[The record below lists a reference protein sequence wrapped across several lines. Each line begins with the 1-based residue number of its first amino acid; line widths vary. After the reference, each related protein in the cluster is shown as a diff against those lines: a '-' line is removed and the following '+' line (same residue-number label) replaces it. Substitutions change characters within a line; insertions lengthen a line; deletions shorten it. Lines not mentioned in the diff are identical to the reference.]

1 VAGVDDWDQVRDALV
16 AEGLP
21 AEDFGRFT
29 SGRHPEGIPLE
40 HFDYEK
46 SVPVLLAVLPDLSDP
61 EVIEATVRSLST
73 KYAKPAAAPALI
85 KLFRETPADEAALKW
100 AIGNALN
107 TVCDR
112 SHTEPLTEF
121 AKDEGHGLGRQMI
134 VLRLGYFRDD
144 EGVTKVLLSLLDDP
158 EVALHAMSAL
168 RTQIGPEEAR
178 GHIAALV
185 EAESP
190 QVSQA
195 ATRELRKIDK
205 QLAAGQGG
213 RS

>member
-1 VAGVDDWDQVRDALV
+1 MDDWDRVRDALV
-16 AEGLP
+16 AERLP

-29 SGRHPEGIPLE
+29 SGHHPEVIPPE
-40 HFDYEK
+40 HFDYEG

-73 KYAKPAAAPALI
+73 RYAKPAAAPALI
-85 KLFRETPADEAALKW
+85 KLFRETPAEEATLKW
-100 AIGNALN
+100 AIGNALS

-112 SHTEPLTEF
+112 SHTEPLAEF
-121 AKDEGHGLGRQMI
+121 AKNEGHGRARQMI
-134 VLRLGYFRDD
+134 VLRLGYFREDP
-144 EGVTKVLLSLLDDP
+144 GVTELLLSLLDDP

-168 RTQIGPEEAR
+168 RTQIGAEEAR
-178 GHIAALV
+178 RHIAPLV

-190 QVSQA
+190 QIAQA
-195 ATRELRKIDK
+195 ATRELRKIDR
-205 QLAAGQGG
+205 QLAAAQRG